1 MCCFPRTLPL
11 QAKLIGAGALTVG
24 VAGSGLGIGA
34 GFGGGII
41 AYARRPFLKQQ
52 LFSNASLGFAL
63 SEAVK
68 LFVLFARV
76 RLRGVTKPAGLLL
89 QLCASSG
96 AGVC

>member
-1 MCCFPRTLPL
+1 IATA
-11 QAKLIGAGALTVG
+11 AKLIGTGALTVG
-24 VAGSGLGIGA
+24 VAGSGLDRAGIGA
-34 GFGGGII
+34 GFSGGII

-68 LFVLFARV
+68 LFVLFARA
-76 RLRGVTKPAGLLL
+76 RLRGVAKPAGLLL

-96 AGVC
+96 ARVC